1 MLKIPILKVE
11 LSRIFKKIYLHKMS
25 NLTKCVTCKW
35 NIVFWKISTQW
46 SPKNTYVLS
55 NYEFYNQ
62 NISFFWYEIYLNTIL
77 TQLVSNVFS
86 TYFYDT
92 KVFEMYPTS
101 HKLNV
106 GPYGFIF
113 LLQNI
118 LSLLSCVRIKNCS
131 IF

>member
-1 MLKIPILKVE
+1 
-11 LSRIFKKIYLHKMS
+11 MS
-25 NLTKCVTCKW
+25 NFTKWVTCRW
-35 NIVFWKISTQW
+35 NIDFWKLSTEW
-46 SPKNTYVLS
+46 SLKNTYVLS
-55 NYEFYNQ
+55 NYEIYHQ
-62 NISFFWYEIYLNTIL
+62 NISNFKYEVDLNTIL
-77 TQLVSNVFS
+77 TKLVSNVFS

-92 KVFEMYPTS
+92 KVIEMYTTS

-118 LSLLSCVRIKNCS
+118 LSLLSCVHIKNYS